1 MHIALN
7 QTGVQGMDNWVAQPV
22 KQYIIPFQDQQYSY

>member
-1 MHIALN
+1 MALN

>member
-1 MHIALN
+1 MHMALN
-7 QTGVQGMDNWVAQPV
+7 QTGGQGMDNRMAQPV